1 MEGLKPYP
9 EYKDSKI
16 PWLGK
21 IPSHWEKSRL
31 DRLFTLRNE
40 PPHEHDERV
49 TAYINGRVT
58 NRKNVK
64 GQKIKGV
71 IKEAGWQR
79 IYPGD
84 FAISGMNAHMG
95 GMGISDSQGKCS
107 PIYLVLIPKLHIH
120 AQFISHFVR
129 FEANIGLIRS
139 LIQTIR
145 FNSADFKRADLKS
158 LLVWFPLKEEQK
170 EICKMIDWI
179 NGLVNKYIN
188 AKKRQID
195 LLTEQKQA
203 IIHQAVTRGLDPSVP
218 MKDSGIEWLGD
229 IPEHW
234 EITPIKRVLKRLID
248 TEHKTAPAFGGGKY
262 PVIRT
267 SNIKDCKLVFDD
279 IYYTNEEGYLEW
291 TKRGKPLPGD
301 ILFTREAP
309 AGEACIVPEGID
321 LCMGQRVVL
330 LGVDSLKISSNFLLL
345 MLYSG
350 LPGEYIK
357 IKSVGSTVPHLNMSD
372 IINLPIIVSPLC
384 EQDQIVTQIN
394 KKIKEIENIVDKIMS
409 EIDLIQEYRTR
420 LITDIVTGK
429 LDVRSIAPTFPD
441 IEDTPLDEPGEE
453 EPDEDLPE
461 D

>member
-1 MEGLKPYP
+1 MVKRQKTPNTKY
-9 EYKDSKI
+9 YV
-16 PWLGK
+16 
-21 IPSHWEKSRL
+21 R
-31 DRLFTLRNE
+31 
-40 PPHEHDERV
+40 
-49 TAYINGRVT
+49 AYASN
-58 NRKNVK
+58 
-64 GQKIKGV
+64 
-71 IKEAGWQR
+71 EAGVGYGNQVE
-79 IYPGD
+79 
-84 FAISGMNAHMG
+84 FTTLLNN
-95 GMGISDSQGKCS
+95 
-107 PIYLVLIPKLHIH
+107 
-120 AQFISHFVR
+120 FINNSNTFD
-129 FEANIGLIRS
+129 S
-139 LIQTIR
+139 LIQLNTDKLVKILDDDLTIIHMKHIYT
-145 FNSADFKRADLKS
+145 NKKMYILSLKYNDNIGFEMS
-158 LLVWFPLKEEQK
+158 TIFELS
-170 EICKMIDWI
+170 ISDII
-179 NGLVNKYIN
+179 KYIN

-248 TEHKTAPAFGGGKY
+248 TEHKTAPAFDGGKY